1 MTTSSSDVGSFN
13 SVQHEDIERAVA
25 KRTETLR
32 ESELLGKSF
41 VDEGTVDIS
50 NEVIGVRFE
59 NIEFEVDV
67 PDNTST
73 KRFCIPKLK
82 KKILKNISD
91 DIPGGCMV
99 ALMGASGAGKTS
111 LLNVLARRNKHSTGT
126 VYFNDHVPSDNEVF
140 ERVAFIQQDDIFFGN
155 LTVKEHLSIQADL
168 RLPRDMSDADRE
180 RRVNTIIRKM
190 SLKKCEG
197 GKIGN
202 PAIGL
207 SRGISGGEKKRLNI
221 ASELL
226 TAPSIIFA
234 DEPTTGLDSHVAG
247 TAVSVLRELADRG
260 HTVICTIHQPNSHI
274 FQMFDWLLLMGEGLI
289 LYSGDRLGSIKW
301 FNDLGYKCPL
311 SQNPA
316 EFIVRTVAVTDD
328 KREEKLREIDELADE
343 WKQRGKTFLEEWE
356 SKDKDIFM
364 AELAAHYAEQ
374 LAPVLLRATSQESVH
389 SAITTSFERQSSI
402 SSRPNVYQRLA
413 TAKSFMA
420 AMDQHYEKIGL
431 WKQFRTLL
439 RREFI
444 SGTRDPILVAARGM
458 QSLVIGL
465 VVGFLFFRLSWSY
478 PDSLTKISAIFTI
491 LMNQSMTGTFG
502 VVQVFPEEKPVVKRE
517 YKSGFVKTLPYI
529 TAKMVGE
536 LPVHT
541 IFPILFITLTYFLC
555 GLNDNAARF
564 FISMG
569 VLILVANVALS
580 IGYFASAAAPDVDT
594 AISLAQSLL
603 LPLILFSG
611 FLVDLDDIPG
621 FWIWIEYMSPFKYGM
636 AAFSMTVF
644 WDETVIYNNTTSI
657 PGDVFVSE
665 RLGFTADSTFYMV
678 SFLALA
684 ALIILLRIFAIIALE
699 LSFRFSKSD

>member
-328 KREEKLREIDELADE
+328 KREEKLREIDEWSDM
-343 WKQRGKTFLEEWE
+343 WKQHGKAFLEEW
-356 SKDKDIFM
+356 STGG
-364 AELAAHYAEQ
+364 
-374 LAPVLLRATSQESVH
+374 RATFVEEFSEYNKQQIALAERSFSITPQTLE
-389 SAITTSFERQSSI
+389 SAISGAFNRQSSVLRE
-402 SSRPNVYQRLA
+402 SRVGIDTKTSHSFVAL
-413 TAKSFMA
+413 KSGEYK
-420 AMDQHYEKIGL
+420 QIGV
-431 WKQFRTLL
+431 WKQFTTLL

-444 SGTRDPILVAARGM
+444 SGSRDPTLVAARAA

-465 VVGFLFFRLSWSY
+465 VVGFLFFRLSWAY
-478 PDSLTKISAIFTI
+478 TDSLTKISAMFTI

-517 YKSGFVKTLPYI
+517 YKSGFVKTIPYI

-594 AISLAQSLL
+594 AISLAQCIL

-611 FLVDLDDIPG
+611 FLINLDDVPN
-621 FWIWIEYMSPFKYGM
+621 FWIWLEYLSPFKYGV
-636 AAFSMTVF
+636 AAFSTTVF
-644 WDETVIYNNTTSI
+644 
-657 PGDVFVSE
+657 FC
-665 RLGFTADSTFYMV
+665 
-678 SFLALA
+678 
-684 ALIILLRIFAIIALE
+684 
-699 LSFRFSKSD
+699 